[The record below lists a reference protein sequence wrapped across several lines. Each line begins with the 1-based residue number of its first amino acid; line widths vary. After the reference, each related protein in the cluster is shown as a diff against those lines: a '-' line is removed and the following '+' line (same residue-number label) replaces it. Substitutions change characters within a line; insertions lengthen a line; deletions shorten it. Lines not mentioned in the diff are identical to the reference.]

1 VTESS
6 YTVESRSIPIRKKLE
21 DVEPTGDVKKRKVL
35 VCTKN
40 SHSEKNNKKNRK
52 RSLLCNMWTRPEKEI
67 FLIIIY
73 FLTFF

>member
-1 VTESS
+1 MTESS

-40 SHSEKNNKKNRK
+40 SHSEKNNKKKSKTIITMYVNETRK
-52 RSLLCNMWTRPEKEI
+52 RNI
-67 FLIIIY
+67 FNN
-73 FLTFF
+73 T